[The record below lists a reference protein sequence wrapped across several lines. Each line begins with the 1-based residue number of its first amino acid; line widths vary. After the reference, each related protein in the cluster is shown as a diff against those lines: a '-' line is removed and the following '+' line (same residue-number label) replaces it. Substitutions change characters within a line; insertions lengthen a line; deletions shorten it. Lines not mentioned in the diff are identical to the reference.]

1 MLVGLSNQHTMSRKL
16 IIHTGILTLIL
27 TLVGATPASALSID
41 STSPLLIN
49 RTQFNLDLFVRPLE
63 PGASIVVEKPKPPE
77 RKEPEAPKPVEYSV
91 VNGDNLTKIAEAHG
105 TTWLRLWQKNT
116 SLDNPDLIFPGQ
128 VFLIPDPNEQLA
140 DRPVPE
146 RIIAALAP
154 AAAVSR
160 GSVAGN
166 TYDAGYCT
174 WYVKNRRPDL
184 PNNLGN
190 ANTWYSRAAAQGYA
204 VGSTPR
210 AGAVGTT
217 TAGDLGHVIYVER
230 VNGDGSITISEMNY
244 AGLYSQRTRTA
255 SASEFAYIY

>member
-1 MLVGLSNQHTMSRKL
+1 MSRKL
-16 IIHTGILTLIL
+16 TILTGALIL
-27 TLVGATPASALSID
+27 ALPLIGTARVSALSND
-41 STSPLLIN
+41 YPPLLTRN
-49 RTQFNLDLFVRPLE
+49 NEFNISVLFPQLQPAGPADLQQP
-63 PGASIVVEKPKPPE
+63 KPKPPE
-77 RKEPEAPKPVEYSV
+77 PKPPEAPKPVEYSV

-116 SLDNPDLIFPGQ
+116 KLDNPDLIFPGQ

-146 RIIAALAP
+146 RVIARLAP

-217 TAGDLGHVIYVER
+217 TAGDLGHVVYVER
-230 VNGDGSITISEMNY
+230 VNGDGSIVISEMNY